1 MSIVP
6 GHRVEPCSGGF
17 SSKSSDLQ
25 LSTSRYRLRHFR
37 PPSLADS
44 ALRTAPATPT
54 IGPHPVIRG
63 ASGWLFAKVD
73 DSISRPGETRRR
85 NGPIVSFYESEPP
98 ATPHCGQFRVDQL
111 LARAQF
117 LYESTLQVADVCVC
131 RPERDRNVDS
141 YKIPTTGVQQLRIAD
156 NPGDPNYWPAPTKKA
171 HAEPGRWARRGAGR
185 SWRRNLHPRCP
196 GRPELR
202 PRSRRSR
209 RRSRLRPRLASP
221 YRARSAQ
228 AEKPAPRKPRPPKP

>member
-6 GHRVEPCSGGF
+6 GHRFEPCSGGF
-17 SSKSSDLQ
+17 SSKDSDLQ
-25 LSTSRYRLRHFR
+25 PSTSRYRLRHFR
-37 PPSLADS
+37 LH
-44 ALRTAPATPT
+44 R
-54 IGPHPVIRG
+54 
-63 ASGWLFAKVD
+63 
-73 DSISRPGETRRR
+73 SR
-85 NGPIVSFYESEPP
+85 
-98 ATPHCGQFRVDQL
+98 TPHCGQFRVDQL

-117 LYESTLQVADVCVC
+117 LYESTLQIADLRVC

-156 NPGDPNYWPAPTKKA
+156 SPGDPNYWSAPTKNA
-171 HAEPGRWARRGAGR
+171 QVEPGRWARRGAGR
-185 SWRRNLHPRCP
+185 SWRRSLHPRCP
-196 GRPELR
+196 GRPGPR

-209 RRSRLRPRLASP
+209 RRSRLRPWRASP

>member
-6 GHRVEPCSGGF
+6 GHRFEPYSGGF
-17 SSKSSDLQ
+17 SLKGADQ
-25 LSTSRYRLRHFR
+25 EISTSRYRLRHFR

-44 ALRTAPATPT
+44 ALRTIPGRPT
-54 IGPHPVIRG
+54 IGPCPVIRG

-73 DSISRPGETRRR
+73 DTISRPGETRRLKR
-85 NGPIVSFYESEPP
+85 PDCQLLRIRASG
-98 ATPHCGQFRVDQL
+98 TTHCGQFRVDQL

-117 LYESTLQVADVCVC
+117 LYESTLQIADLGVC

-156 NPGDPNYWPAPTKKA
+156 NPGDPNYWAAPTKKA
-171 HAEPGRWARRGAGR
+171 PAEPGRWARRGAGR

-196 GRPELR
+196 GRPGLR
-202 PRSRRSR
+202 PRNR
-209 RRSRLRPRLASP
+209 
-221 YRARSAQ
+221 
-228 AEKPAPRKPRPPKP
+228 